1 MNISNKQIWFFITS
15 ITFFAT
21 LMYIDFIIAKNNY
34 LDEKNRDLTERYNS
48 FISTRETLS
57 NLIIEDIIQN
67 QKTTK
72 LLYDS
77 IIDERNKN
85 LYREELYSSLEEKYE
100 YLKSKGFN
108 IFHFHDIEGNSYLRF
123 HKPEKFGDSLL
134 DIRASIKRIIQE
146 QKPIFGIETGVFI
159 QVFRSIYPLF
169 YEKEYVGSVEISSS
183 FFQLI
188 NELNEKLDGD
198 YTLLTKKDVL
208 DNLLSESDKK
218 REYLVSIFSDFYIYK
233 NLREKG
239 FSDINLEK
247 YSSIINHKLQTEK
260 SFSIAS
266 INLFSKSDIYS
277 FLPITNI
284 DGKFVGYL
292 ISKQQNK
299 GINGIIATQFF
310 TFLFLTLLLIS
321 GIIVYRKLQK
331 RHDQNMQLFNQY
343 QSVIDQSTIVSKTDP
358 DGIITYA
365 NAQFCKVSGYSQD
378 ELIGNSHNIVRHK
391 DSTVPFFRQM
401 WKTLRAKKI
410 WHGVIKNKKKNGD
423 DYYVQSTIAPI
434 LNERNQIVEFIALR
448 EDITELMNKKNMLK
462 NEKDRIST
470 LFNYI
475 DEILIIKKDDKFEQI
490 SQKFFNYFPY
500 ANLQEFSLEHN
511 CICDLFIPQ
520 NGYLKKTDDDNWIQ
534 EILNNPNKIHKALM
548 KDKNG
553 IIRTFWVKIQKIPY
567 EKSFYYLY
575 SLIDI
580 TSLNSEESIE
590 KVLVEEENK
599 DYFEKTKETL
609 QLPSDIVKSLVEK
622 FVKSSKEGV
631 IEFKKAIENE
641 KIDEAKMIA
650 HNIKGSAGTLKFD
663 EIARLASKLE
673 LEINSL
679 DFNEKIEIINEISI
693 FLENLEKEVKKI

>member
-247 YSSIINHKLQTEK
+247 YSSIINHKL
-260 SFSIAS
+260 
-266 INLFSKSDIYS
+266 
-277 FLPITNI
+277 
-284 DGKFVGYL
+284 
-292 ISKQQNK
+292 
-299 GINGIIATQFF
+299 
-310 TFLFLTLLLIS
+310 
-321 GIIVYRKLQK
+321 
-331 RHDQNMQLFNQY
+331 
-343 QSVIDQSTIVSKTDP
+343 
-358 DGIITYA
+358 
-365 NAQFCKVSGYSQD
+365 
-378 ELIGNSHNIVRHK
+378 
-391 DSTVPFFRQM
+391 
-401 WKTLRAKKI
+401 
-410 WHGVIKNKKKNGD
+410 
-423 DYYVQSTIAPI
+423 
-434 LNERNQIVEFIALR
+434 
-448 EDITELMNKKNMLK
+448 
-462 NEKDRIST
+462 
-470 LFNYI
+470 
-475 DEILIIKKDDKFEQI
+475 
-490 SQKFFNYFPY
+490 
-500 ANLQEFSLEHN
+500 
-511 CICDLFIPQ
+511 
-520 NGYLKKTDDDNWIQ
+520 
-534 EILNNPNKIHKALM
+534 
-548 KDKNG
+548 
-553 IIRTFWVKIQKIPY
+553 
-567 EKSFYYLY
+567 
-575 SLIDI
+575 
-580 TSLNSEESIE
+580 
-590 KVLVEEENK
+590 
-599 DYFEKTKETL
+599 
-609 QLPSDIVKSLVEK
+609 
-622 FVKSSKEGV
+622 
-631 IEFKKAIENE
+631 
-641 KIDEAKMIA
+641 
-650 HNIKGSAGTLKFD
+650 
-663 EIARLASKLE
+663 
-673 LEINSL
+673 
-679 DFNEKIEIINEISI
+679 
-693 FLENLEKEVKKI
+693 